1 MRRYKIAFFIALT
14 VAVLLGGAAGYL
26 WYHPRPMPTMAEAGS
41 KSSANAP
48 PSSAAQSSG
57 DPAAPASNSG
67 EPKLLPVQLTP
78 QRMQSIG
85 VKTGLVEFKT
95 LHNELRATGNVEV
108 DETRLA
114 WVQVRFSGWIQ
125 RVFADA
131 TYKPVEKGQK
141 LFTIYSPE
149 IAATEQEYLLARENR
164 DLLGRSTVP
173 GVASGSDSLLKA
185 ATERLKQWQ
194 IPDRDVAQLESTG
207 TVPKEIEIDSP
218 VSGVITER

>member
-1 MRRYKIAFFIALT
+1 MRRYQIAFFVALT
-14 VAVLLGGAAGYL
+14 VAILLGGAAGYL
-26 WYHPRPMPTMAEAGS
+26 LYKRHHPRPMPPWGAEQ
-41 KSSANAP
+41 KSSAPHRRHPQP
-48 PSSAAQSSG
+48 PG
-57 DPAAPASNSG
+57 PGTRPG

-95 LHNELRATGNVEV
+95 LHDELRVTGNVEV
-108 DETRLA
+108 NETRLA

-125 RVFADA
+125 QVFVDA
-131 TYKPVEKGQK
+131 MYQPVEKGQK

-185 ATERLKQWQ
+185 AAERLKQWQ
-194 IPDRDVAQLESTG
+194 IPDRDIAQLEAG
-207 TVPKEIEIDSP
+207 GGVPKEIEIDSP
-218 VSGVITER
+218 VRA